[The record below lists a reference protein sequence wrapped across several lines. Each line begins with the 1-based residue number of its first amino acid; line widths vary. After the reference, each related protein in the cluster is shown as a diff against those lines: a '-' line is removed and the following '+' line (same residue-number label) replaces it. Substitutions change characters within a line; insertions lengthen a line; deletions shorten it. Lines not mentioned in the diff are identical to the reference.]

1 MAPFI
6 AMSSAA
12 TPIIWQYYINVKC
25 GYVYK
30 KSVPVFHKKK
40 IHSLSHISL
49 VEMVENKLC
58 FILFQ
63 VRVQELNVYGNI
75 SIHIISP

>member
-12 TPIIWQYYINVKC
+12 TPIIWQYYINLKC

-30 KSVPVFHKKK
+30 KSVPVFHKTK

-58 FILFQ
+58 YIFFFNSISKGLI
-63 VRVQELNVYGNI
+63 VQHYSNKDTIV
-75 SIHIISP
+75 